1 MTYKDTVFLYAKLD
15 CTRGV
20 QNFGNY
26 QEEQQWIWI
35 ITSNKEKKTCLK
47 APTSD
52 LISG

>member
-35 ITSNKEKKTCLK
+35 ITSNKEKKNLFESTNQRLN
-47 APTSD
+47 
-52 LISG
+52 